1 MTPARCLLAVGFAV
15 VALSPCAGQEG
26 KSPLRYK
33 ELLYPI
39 GTGYRWHY
47 RVLDQTALKS
57 QDEGKRDG
65 AKKQDDTKKPS
76 IVQVTVEREQVF
88 NLKIKNDRDGGTMNV
103 VGFELQVHN
112 SADKKTLQEQVL
124 IAEDGVYRISGAGK
138 VISPPL
144 RILKKD
150 ARKGDSWTVES
161 QSENAEIRGVFV
173 ATEETV
179 VVPAGKFPTVAIRT
193 QDFKV
198 GAQDLTVTAWYA
210 PDVGMVKQHVKIGS
224 HDVILELEKFEKG
237 K

>member
-15 VALSPCAGQEG
+15 VALLPCAGQEG

-47 RVLDQTALKS
+47 RVLDKS
-57 QDEGKRDG
+57 QEE
-65 AKKQDDTKKPS
+65 AKKQDDTKKLP

-88 NLKIKNDRDGGTMNV
+88 NLKIKNDRDGGTTNV

-150 ARKGDSWTVES
+150 ARKGDAWTVES
-161 QSENAEIRGVFV
+161 QSENAEIRGAFV